1 MTFVESYG
9 PWAVIAGA
17 SEGVG
22 ASLPAA
28 VAKEGVNVV
37 LLARR
42 QEVLDEVAAA
52 IRGESGVDARAVAV
66 DLALPDAME
75 TVADATRD
83 LEVGLLTYC
92 AGADPNYQPFL
103 ANPVEVAPAMVR
115 RNCTVPVQMCHHFA
129 GPMVARGRGGIIV
142 LSSGAAFVGAPNM
155 VIYGGSKAF
164 DVVFT
169 EALWGELHPQGV
181 DVLSLVLGET
191 DTPALR
197 RLRAERG
204 FVDDADA
211 PLEGVTTVDEVVAD
225 ALARLPHG
233 PSWIVGDQMYA
244 GLQVLGG
251 MPRRDAVQVLMKGAS
266 ATMDHDAGGAWWAR
280 ARGRE

>member
-1 MTFVESYG
+1 MSFVESYG
-9 PWAVIAGA
+9 PWAVVAGA

-22 ASLPAA
+22 ASFAAA
-28 VAKEGVNVV
+28 VAREGVNVV

-42 QEVLDEVAAA
+42 QGVLDEVAAR
-52 IRGESGVDARAVAV
+52 ISDESGVETRAVAV
-66 DLALPDAME
+66 DLAAPSAME
-75 TVADATRD
+75 TVADSTRD
-83 LEVGLLTYC
+83 VDVGLLTYC
-92 AGADPNYQPFL
+92 AGGDPNYQPFL
-103 ANPVEVAPAMVR
+103 ANSVELATAMVH

-129 GPMVARGRGGIIV
+129 RPMVERERGGIIV

-169 EALWGELHPQGV
+169 EALWTELHPQGV

-204 FVDDADA
+204 FVDKEDV
-211 PLEGVTTVDEVVAD
+211 PLAGAATVDEVVRD

-233 PSWIVGDQMYA
+233 PSWIVGDHLYA
-244 GLQVLGG
+244 GLQMLGG
-251 MPRRDAVQVLMKGAS
+251 MPRSEAVAVLMKAAS
-266 ATMDHDAGGAWWAR
+266 TTMDHDPPA
-280 ARGRE
+280 

>member
-1 MTFVESYG
+1 MTFVEQYG
-9 PWAVIAGA
+9 PWAVVAGA

-22 ASLPAA
+22 ASFAAA

-42 QEVLDEVAAA
+42 QAALDEVAAR
-52 IRGESGVDARAVAV
+52 IRAESGVETRAVAV
-66 DLALPDAME
+66 DLAAPSAMD
-75 TVADATRD
+75 TVAAATND
-83 LEVGLLTYC
+83 VEVGLLMYC

-103 ANPVEVAPAMVR
+103 SNPVEVATAMVR
-115 RNCTVPVQMCHHFA
+115 RNCTALVEMCHHFA
-129 GPMVARGRGGIIV
+129 APMAAKGRGGLIV

-155 VIYGGSKAF
+155 VIYGGTKAF

-169 EALWGELHPQGV
+169 EALWAELHPQGV

-211 PLEGVTTVDEVVAD
+211 PLPGVATVDQVVGD
-225 ALARLPHG
+225 ALAHLADG
-233 PSWIVGDQMYA
+233 PSWMVGEHLRAGIQM
-244 GLQVLGG
+244 LGG
-251 MPRRDAVQVLMKGAS
+251 MSRGEAVGLMMKAAS
-266 ATMDHDAGGAWWAR
+266 ATMDHDAPGA
-280 ARGRE
+280 

>member
-22 ASLPAA
+22 EAFAAA
-28 VAKEGVNVV
+28 VATEGVNVV

-42 QEVLDEVAAA
+42 QAVLDEVAAT
-52 IRGESGVDARAVAV
+52 IHGESGVQVRAVAV
-66 DLALPDAME
+66 DLADPSGMD
-75 TVADATRD
+75 TVAAATKD
-83 LEVGLLTYC
+83 LDVGLLMYC

-103 ANPVEVAPAMVR
+103 ANPVEVATAMVR
-115 RNCTVPVQMCHHFA
+115 RNCTVLVEMCHHFA
-129 GPMVARGRGGIIV
+129 APMAANGRGGIIV

-155 VIYGGSKAF
+155 VIYGGTKAF

-169 EALWGELHPQGV
+169 EALWAELHPQGV

-204 FVDDADA
+204 FVDDPDA
-211 PLEGVTTVDEVVAD
+211 PLPGVATVDEVVGD
-225 ALARLPHG
+225 ALAHLAHG
-233 PSWIVGDQMYA
+233 PSWMVGEQLRA
-244 GLQVLGG
+244 GLQMLGG
-251 MPRRDAVQVLMKGAS
+251 LPRNDAVDLMMKAAS
-266 ATMDHDAGGAWWAR
+266 ATMDHDAPSA
-280 ARGRE
+280 

>member
-22 ASLPAA
+22 ASFAAA

-42 QEVLDEVAAA
+42 QGVLDEVAVR
-52 IRGESGVDARAVAV
+52 IRDESGVETRAVAV
-66 DLALPDAME
+66 DLASPSAMG
-75 TVADATRD
+75 TVTDATRD

-103 ANPVEVAPAMVR
+103 ANPVEVATAMVQ
-115 RNCTVPVQMCHHFA
+115 RNCTTPVQMCHHFA
-129 GPMVARGRGGIIV
+129 GPMAVNGLGGIIV
-142 LSSGAAFVGAPNM
+142 LSSGAGFVGAPNM
-155 VIYGGSKAF
+155 VIYGGTKAF

-169 EALWGELHPQGV
+169 EALWAELHPQGV

-204 FVDDADA
+204 FVDE
-211 PLEGVTTVDEVVAD
+211 PGVSLAGAATVDEVVRD

-244 GLQVLGG
+244 GLQMLGG
-251 MPRRDAVQVLMKGAS
+251 MPRSEAVQVLMKAAS
-266 ATMDHDAGGAWWAR
+266 ATMDHHADGG
-280 ARGRE
+280 GGGGS

>member
-22 ASLPAA
+22 ASFAAA

-42 QEVLDEVAAA
+42 QGVLDEVAAQ
-52 IRGESGVDARAVAV
+52 IREKSDVEARAVAV
-66 DLALPDAME
+66 DLASLEAME

-83 LEVGLLTYC
+83 LVVGLLMYC
-92 AGADPNYQPFL
+92 AGADPDYQPFL
-103 ANPVEVAPAMVR
+103 ANPVQVATAMVH

-129 GPMVARGRGGIIV
+129 GPMVDRGRGGIIV
-142 LSSGAAFVGAPNM
+142 LSSGAAFVGAPNI

-169 EALWGELHPQGV
+169 EALWTELHPQGV

-204 FVDDADA
+204 FVDEADA
-211 PLEGVTTVDEVVAD
+211 PLAGAATVDDVVGD

-233 PSWIVGDQMYA
+233 PSWIVGDHMYA
-244 GLQVLGG
+244 GLQMLGG
-251 MPRRDAVQVLMKGAS
+251 MPRGNAVQVLMKAAS
-266 ATMDHDAGGAWWAR
+266 ATMDHDAGG
-280 ARGRE
+280 GDVSGTGPS

>member
-9 PWAVIAGA
+9 PWAVVAGA

-22 ASLPAA
+22 AAFAAA
-28 VAKEGVNVV
+28 VAREGVNVV

-42 QEVLDEVAAA
+42 QGVLDEVAAA
-52 IRGESGVDARAVAV
+52 IGAETGVETRSVAV
-66 DLALPDAME
+66 DLAAPSAME
-75 TVADATRD
+75 TVAAATSG
-83 LEVGLLTYC
+83 LEVGLLMYC
-92 AGADPNYQPFL
+92 AGGDPNYQPFL
-103 ANPVEVAPAMVR
+103 TNPVEVATAMVH

-129 GPMVARGRGGIIV
+129 GPMAGRGRGGIIV

-169 EALWGELHPQGV
+169 EALWAELHPQGV

-197 RLRAERG
+197 RIRTERG
-204 FVDDADA
+204 FVDDPDV
-211 PLEGVTTVDEVVAD
+211 PLPGAATIDEVVTD
-225 ALARLPHG
+225 ALERLAQG
-233 PSWIVGDQMYA
+233 PSWMVGEQLRA
-244 GLQVLGG
+244 GLQMLGG
-251 MPRRDAVQVLMKGAS
+251 LPRNEAVDLMMKAAS
-266 ATMDHDAGGAWWAR
+266 ATMDHDATAS
-280 ARGRE
+280 ES

>member
-22 ASLPAA
+22 AEFAAA
-28 VAKEGVNVV
+28 VARKGLHVV

-42 QEVLDEVAAA
+42 QGALDEVAWK
-52 IRGESGVDARAVAV
+52 IGGQTGVQTRAVAV
-66 DLALPDAME
+66 DLALPDAMQ
-75 TVADATRD
+75 TVAGATRD
-83 LEVGLLTYC
+83 IDVGLLTYC

-103 ANPVEVAPAMVR
+103 ANPVEVAMAMVH

-129 GPMVARGRGGIIV
+129 GPMVERGRGGIIV

-155 VIYGGSKAF
+155 VIYGGAKAF

-169 EALWGELHPQGV
+169 EALWTELHPLGV

-197 RLRAERG
+197 RLRAARG

-211 PLEGVTTVDEVVAD
+211 PLPGAATVDEVVRD

-233 PSWIVGDQMYA
+233 PSWMVGEQLRA
-244 GLQVLGG
+244 GLQMLGG
-251 MPRRDAVQVLMKGAS
+251 MPRKDAVELMMKAAS
-266 ATMDHDAGGAWWAR
+266 ATMDHDAGAGGGA
-280 ARGRE
+280 

>member
-1 MTFVESYG
+1 MPAMTFVESYG

-22 ASLPAA
+22 ASFAAA
-28 VAKEGVNVV
+28 VAQEGVNVV

-42 QEVLDEVAAA
+42 QGGPG
-52 IRGESGVDARAVAV
+52 RGRRASSGTESGVEARAVAV
-66 DLALPDAME
+66 DLAAPVAME
-75 TVADATRD
+75 TVADATSD
-83 LEVGLLTYC
+83 VDVGLLTYC

-103 ANPVEVAPAMVR
+103 ANPVEVATAMVH

-129 GPMVARGRGGIIV
+129 GPMAARGRGGIIV

-169 EALWGELHPQGV
+169 EALWAELHPQGV

-204 FVDDADA
+204 FVDDPDA
-211 PLEGVTTVDEVVAD
+211 PLPGVATVDEVVGD
-225 ALARLPHG
+225 ALAHLPHG
-233 PSWIVGDQMYA
+233 PSWIVGEQMRA
-244 GLQVLGG
+244 GLQMLGG
-251 MPRRDAVQVLMKGAS
+251 MPRNEAVEP
-266 ATMDHDAGGAWWAR
+266 HDEGGER
-280 ARGRE
+280 HHGPRRR

>member
-22 ASLPAA
+22 ASFAAA
-28 VAKEGVNVV
+28 VAQEGVNVV

-42 QEVLDEVAAA
+42 QGVLDEVAAG
-52 IRGESGVDARAVAV
+52 IRAESGVEARAVAV
-66 DLALPDAME
+66 DLAAPTAME
-75 TVADATRD
+75 TVADATSD
-83 LEVGLLTYC
+83 IDVGLLTYC
-92 AGADPNYQPFL
+92 AGADPNYQPFP
-103 ANPVEVAPAMVR
+103 ANPVEVATAMAH

-129 GPMVARGRGGIIV
+129 GPMAARGRGGIIV

-169 EALWGELHPQGV
+169 EALWAELHPQGV

-191 DTPALR
+191 DTAALR

-204 FVDDADA
+204 FVDEVGA
-211 PLEGVTTVDEVVAD
+211 PLPGAATVDKVVRD
-225 ALARLPHG
+225 ALARLPRG

-251 MPRRDAVQVLMKGAS
+251 MPRRDAVQVLMKAAS
-266 ATMDHDAGGAWWAR
+266 ATMDHDGGGGDGNADGSW
-280 ARGRE
+280 

>member
-1 MTFVESYG
+1 VF
-9 PWAVIAGA
+9 A
-17 SEGVG
+17 
-22 ASLPAA
+22 AA
-28 VAKEGVNVV
+28 VAKEGINVV

-42 QEVLDEVAAA
+42 QGVLDEVAAR
-52 IRGESGVDARAVAV
+52 ISDESGVEVRAVAV
-66 DLALPDAME
+66 DLASSGAME
-75 TVADATRD
+75 TVADATRH

-103 ANPVEVAPAMVR
+103 ANPVEVATAMLQ
-115 RNCTVPVQMCHHFA
+115 RNCVVPVQMCHHFA
-129 GPMVARGRGGIIV
+129 GPMVERGRGGIIV

-169 EALWGELHPQGV
+169 EALWTELHPRGV

-204 FVDDADA
+204 FVDEVGE
-211 PLEGVTTVDEVVAD
+211 PLPGAATVDEVVRD

-244 GLQVLGG
+244 GLQMLGG
-251 MPRRDAVQVLMKGAS
+251 MPRSEAVQVLMKAAS
-266 ATMDHDAGGAWWAR
+266 ATMDHDAADGDGA
-280 ARGRE
+280 

>member
-9 PWAVIAGA
+9 PWAVVAGA

-22 ASLPAA
+22 AVFAAA
-28 VAKEGVNVV
+28 VAKEGINVV

-42 QEVLDEVAAA
+42 QGVLDEVAAR
-52 IRGESGVDARAVAV
+52 ISDESGVEVRAVAV
-66 DLALPDAME
+66 DLASSGAME
-75 TVADATRD
+75 TVADATRH

-103 ANPVEVAPAMVR
+103 ANPVEVATAMLQ
-115 RNCTVPVQMCHHFA
+115 RNCVVPVQMCHHFA
-129 GPMVARGRGGIIV
+129 GPMVERGRGGIIV

-169 EALWGELHPQGV
+169 EALWTELHPRGV

-204 FVDDADA
+204 FVDEVGE
-211 PLEGVTTVDEVVAD
+211 PLPGAATVDEVVRD
-225 ALARLPHG
+225 ALARLLHG

-244 GLQVLGG
+244 GLQMLGG
-251 MPRRDAVQVLMKGAS
+251 MPRSEAVQVLMKATS
-266 ATMDHDAGGAWWAR
+266 ATMDHDAADGDGA
-280 ARGRE
+280 

>member
-22 ASLPAA
+22 ASFAAA
-28 VAKEGVNVV
+28 VAQTGVNVV

-42 QEVLDEVAAA
+42 QGVLDEVAAR
-52 IRGESGVDARAVAV
+52 ISEESGVQARAIAV

-83 LEVGLLTYC
+83 LEVGLLAYC

-103 ANPVEVAPAMVR
+103 ANPVEVATAMVH
-115 RNCTVPVQMCHHFA
+115 RNCTVPVQMCHRFA
-129 GPMVARGRGGIIV
+129 GPMVERGRGGIIV

-169 EALWGELHPQGV
+169 EALWTELHPLGV

-204 FVDDADA
+204 FVDEEDVPFSGAA
-211 PLEGVTTVDEVVAD
+211 TVDEVVRD

-233 PSWIVGDQMYA
+233 PSWIVGDQMYT
-244 GLQVLGG
+244 GLQMLSG
-251 MPRRDAVQVLMKGAS
+251 MPRSEAVAVLMKAAS
-266 ATMDHDAGGAWWAR
+266 ATMGPDGGGGDVAS
-280 ARGRE
+280 

>member
-22 ASLPAA
+22 ASFAAA
-28 VAKEGVNVV
+28 VANEGVSVV

-42 QEVLDEVAAA
+42 QGVLDEVAAR
-52 IRGESGVDARAVAV
+52 ISEESGVEARAVAV
-66 DLALPDAME
+66 DLASPGAME
-75 TVADATRD
+75 TVVHATRD

-103 ANPVEVAPAMVR
+103 ANPVEVATAMVQ

-129 GPMVARGRGGIIV
+129 GPMAERGRGGIIV

-169 EALWGELHPQGV
+169 EALWTELHPQGV

-191 DTPALR
+191 DTPAFAASEPNVASSTR
-197 RLRAERG
+197 SVSRCPGQR
-204 FVDDADA
+204 
-211 PLEGVTTVDEVVAD
+211 PSTTSSEMRWP
-225 ALARLPHG
+225 RLPHG
-233 PSWIVGDQMYA
+233 PSWIVGDQIYA
-244 GLQVLGG
+244 GLQMLGG
-251 MPRRDAVQVLMKGAS
+251 MPRSDAVQVLMKAAS
-266 ATMDHDAGGAWWAR
+266 AIMDHDAGG
-280 ARGRE
+280 GGGS